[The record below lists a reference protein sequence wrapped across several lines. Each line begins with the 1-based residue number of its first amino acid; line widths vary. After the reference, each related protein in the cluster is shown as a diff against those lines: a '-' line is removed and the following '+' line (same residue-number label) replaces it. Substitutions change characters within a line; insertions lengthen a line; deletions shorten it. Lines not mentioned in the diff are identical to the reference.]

1 MSSALAI
8 ASVTAVLRDL
18 LNNGLIDSNIS
29 NVIGNVIVS
38 TLAPDRI
45 DVTGN
50 DQQSQLNL
58 FLYQVTPNAS
68 WRNVGLPA
76 RNAAGERISNPPL
89 ALNLHYLLTAYG
101 AQDLHAEI
109 LLGYGMQ
116 LFHETPVLP
125 RKAIRT
131 SLQNPAH
138 VGSGSGLPAAM
149 QALFTSDLA
158 EQVEQIKIVPETLN
172 TEEISR
178 MWSAFQAH
186 YRPTAAYQASVVL
199 IESKQ
204 SIKTALP
211 VAERQVH
218 VFPFN
223 QPVIEE
229 IRSQVKSGDPI
240 EINKPI
246 LPGQNLVLMGHQLSS
261 SDVLVDVGGVEVQPA
276 EGDVTPNQ
284 IIVAIPAGLEAG
296 VHGVRVI
303 HQKAMGKPELPHRL
317 FESNVA
323 AFVLRPV
330 IDAAD
335 IAFVAG
341 PGDDPIDGTVLFT
354 VEPPVGDSQSVVLIL
369 NELAPAVSPPI
380 ASSGASY
387 TFMAPSRANVSPPLS
402 PPDSTQDF
410 AIPIRGVKAGT
421 YLVRVQVDGAES
433 PLTANVNTGQYV
445 EPQVEIA

>member
-29 NVIGNVIVS
+29 SLVGNVIVS
-38 TLAPDRI
+38 AVAPDRI
-45 DVTGN
+45 DVTSN

-68 WRNVGLPA
+68 WRNAGLPA

-131 SLQNPAH
+131 SLENPSH
-138 VGSGSGLPAAM
+138 VASGSGLPPAM
-149 QALFTSDLA
+149 RALFTSELA

-218 VFPFN
+218 VYPFN
-223 QPVIEE
+223 NLVIEE
-229 IRSQVKSGDPI
+229 IRSQVKAGDPI

-246 LPGQNLVLMGHQLSS
+246 LPGQNLVLMGHGFSA
-261 SDVLVDVGGVEVQPA
+261 DNVLVDIDGIEATPA
-276 EGDVTPNQ
+276 EVSPDQ
-284 IIVAIPAGLEAG
+284 IILAIPAGLKPG

-303 HQKAMGKPELPHRL
+303 HSEDMGKPEMPHRL

-330 IDAAD
+330 IDAAS
-335 IAFVAG
+335 IAFTAG
-341 PGDDPIDGTVLFT
+341 PGDVPIDGTVEFI
-354 VEPPVGDSQSVVLIL
+354 VDPPVGDSQSVVLIL
-369 NELAPAVSPPI
+369 NELAPATSPPV

-387 TFMAPSRANVSPPLS
+387 SFMAPSRLNVSPPPD
-402 PPDSTQDF
+402 PPDSTQIF
-410 AIPIRGVKAGT
+410 AIPIRGVNAGT
-421 YLVRVQVDGAES
+421 YLMRVQIDGAES

>member
-29 NVIGNVIVS
+29 SLVGNVVVS

-45 DVTGN
+45 DITSN

-131 SLQNPAH
+131 SLQNPDQ
-138 VGSGSGLPAAM
+138 VGAGSGLPAAM
-149 QALFTSDLA
+149 QALFTSELA

-223 QPVIEE
+223 NVVIDE
-229 IRSQVKSGDPI
+229 IRSQVKAGDPI

-246 LPGQNLVLMGHQLSS
+246 LPGQNLVLMGHGFDASEA
-261 SDVLVDVGGVEVQPA
+261 LVDVGGVEVQPA
-276 EGDVTPNQ
+276 AGDITPNQ
-284 IIVAIPAGLEAG
+284 IIVPLPAGLKPG

-303 HQKAMGKPELPHRL
+303 HQKDMGKPSLPHRI

-330 IDAAD
+330 IDQAS
-335 IAFVAG
+335 ISFTAG
-341 PGDDPIDGTVLFT
+341 PGDDPIDGTVEFK
-354 VEPPVGDSQSVVLIL
+354 VDPPVGDSQSVLLIL
-369 NELAPAVSPPI
+369 NQLAPNASPP
-380 ASSGASY
+380 APSSGLSY
-387 TFMAPSRANVSPPLS
+387 TFMAPSRLNVSPPPS
-402 PPDSTQDF
+402 PPDSTQNF

-421 YLVRVQVDGAES
+421 YLVRVQIDGAES

>member
-29 NVIGNVIVS
+29 SLVGNVIVS

-45 DVTGN
+45 DVISN

-131 SLQNPAH
+131 SLQNPSH

-149 QALFTSDLA
+149 RALFTSELA

-211 VAERQVH
+211 VAERQVY
-218 VFPFN
+218 VYPFN
-223 QPVIEE
+223 QIVIDE
-229 IRSQVKSGDPI
+229 IRSQAKAGDPI

-246 LPGQNLVLMGHQLSS
+246 LPGQNLVLMGHGFSA
-261 SDVLVDVGGVEVQPA
+261 DNVVVDIGGIEVTPA
-276 EGDVTPNQ
+276 AGDVSSEQ
-284 IIVAIPAGLEAG
+284 IIVAIPDGLKPG

-303 HQKAMGKPELPHRL
+303 HSKDMGKPSLPHRL

-323 AFVLRPV
+323 PFVLRPV
-330 IDAAD
+330 IDAAS
-335 IAFVAG
+335 IAFTAG
-341 PGDDPIDGTVLFT
+341 PGDDPIDGTVEFI
-354 VEPPVGDSQSVVLIL
+354 VDPPVGDSQSVVLIL
-369 NELAPAVSPPI
+369 NELAPAASPPV

-387 TFMAPSRANVSPPLS
+387 SFIAPSRLNVSPPPD
-402 PPDSTQDF
+402 PPDSTQIF
-410 AIPIRGVKAGT
+410 ASPIRGVNAGT
-421 YLVRVQVDGAES
+421 YLVRVQIDGAES